1 MSKKCGF
8 QNRLF
13 RNKVNATG
21 NFDIG
26 GQEFT
31 TWHCAKKQ

>member
-13 RNKVNATG
+13 RNNVNATG
-21 NFDIG
+21 NFEIG
-26 GQEFT
+26 EQERT
-31 TWHCAKKQ
+31 T